1 MKYKKAICHLWGHDF
16 IMNSCTFYILE
27 EDNKSVCSRCG
38 KLKFMSFSDNSM
50 ADDSSSQMI
59 FQNYNFMNNRQDMK
73 IENRTLN

>member
-16 IMNSCTFYILE
+16 IMDSGTFYSLE

-50 ADDSSSQMI
+50 ADDSSSQII
-59 FQNYNFMNNRQDMK
+59 FQNYKFMNNHQNMK
-73 IENRTLN
+73 VENRTLN

>member
-16 IMNSCTFYILE
+16 IMDSGTFYNLE

-50 ADDSSSQMI
+50 ADDSSSQII
-59 FQNYNFMNNRQDMK
+59 FQNYKFMNNHQSMK
-73 IENRTLN
+73 VENRTLN

>member
-16 IMNSCTFYILE
+16 IMDSGTFYILE

-50 ADDSSSQMI
+50 ADDSSSQII
-59 FQNYNFMNNRQDMK
+59 FQNYKFMNNHQSMK
-73 IENRTLN
+73 VENRTLN

>member
-16 IMNSCTFYILE
+16 IMNSGTFYNLE

-38 KLKFMSFSDNSM
+38 KLKFMSLSNNSM

>member
-16 IMNSCTFYILE
+16 IMNSGTFYSLE

-50 ADDSSSQMI
+50 ANDSSSQII
-59 FQNYNFMNNRQDMK
+59 FLNYKFMNNHQSMK
-73 IENRTLN
+73 LENRTLN

>member
-16 IMNSCTFYILE
+16 IMDSGTFYSLE

-50 ADDSSSQMI
+50 ADDSSSQII
-59 FQNYNFMNNRQDMK
+59 FQNYKFMNNHQSMK
-73 IENRTLN
+73 LENRTLN

>member
-16 IMNSCTFYILE
+16 IMDSGTFYSLE

-59 FQNYNFMNNRQDMK
+59 FQNYNFMNNRQNMK

>member
-16 IMNSCTFYILE
+16 VMDSGTFYNLE

-50 ADDSSSQMI
+50 ADDSSSQII
-59 FQNYNFMNNRQDMK
+59 FQNYKFMNNHQSMK
-73 IENRTLN
+73 VENRTLN

>member
-16 IMNSCTFYILE
+16 IMDSGTFYILE

-50 ADDSSSQMI
+50 ADDSSSQII
-59 FQNYNFMNNRQDMK
+59 FQNYKFMNNHQSMK
-73 IENRTLN
+73 LENRTLN